1 MPLIHPEHL
10 DQLAVRE
17 MPEPKILISDLLR
30 QLSRAEERF
39 AAHSQRVRNGLHRT
53 VRLRQ
58 IDASAEF
65 EPYAGSVSGAAS
77 RRLHPHG

>member
-17 MPEPKILISDLLR
+17 MPEPKILISDLNVYYGNFHALK
-30 QLSRAEERF
+30 
-39 AAHSQRVRNGLHRT
+39 T

-58 IDASAEF
+58 LDASAEI